1 MRKIMRNPNPNQK
14 VWLLCHHCDF
24 ENEVTME
31 AKIHQCACCGAYLA
45 PCSLCNLDTCDC
57 ANCELS
63 KKAEELNKKQDTE
76 MEKAIAFVANE
87 VDKDEI
93 EATYALMTL
102 RRVPMFSVNPQL
114 SDQISDLME
123 EYGQDNDLPEGWW
136 LYEYDEEDIFL
147 RVLDLFNE

>member
-57 ANCELS
+57 ANCELA
-63 KKAEELNKKQDTE
+63 KKAEEMNKQVSDID
-76 MEKAIAFVANE
+76 KAIAFVANE
-87 VDKDEI
+87 VDKDVI

-102 RRVPMFSVNPQL
+102 RRVPMFSVNNQL
-114 SDQISDLME
+114 SDKIYDLME